1 MKIDKKK
8 IDMILKLN
16 DDQLWKTMQL
26 IGAKSGFEKIK
37 SFEKPKDMSKIRN
50 TLSSL
55 TNEDISRI
63 SELIK
68 KDKGNGWDKYW
79 RNVEANNVK

>member
-1 MKIDKKK
+1 MKIDKKM
-8 IDMILKLN
+8 IDMVLKMN
-16 DDQLWKTMQL
+16 DEQLWKTMQM

-37 SFEKPKDMSKIRN
+37 TLEKPKDMTKIRS
-50 TLSSL
+50 TLSAL

-68 KDKGNGWDKYW
+68 KGKGNGWFKYR
-79 RNVEANNVK
+79 RNT